1 MPPKTEL
8 VNRAAPSRP
17 KRIIALA
24 TGTAVL
30 IGVFVGGWAMA
41 AAFESPAQRAAAAQ
55 PPAASTITARV
66 ARGDLSQTMT
76 LRTTVSRETTQTV
89 PVRTA
94 ASLAFITR
102 QPLSPGASVTAGTLV
117 SEVNGRPLIAA
128 PGEFGFYRQ
137 LTTGDRG
144 PDVLQLQ
151 RGLTAAGFRAGSDGT
166 FGASTT
172 RALRALYAHLGY
184 STPAAATVQPA
195 QTDTSQ
201 TGSTVSTSPA
211 TPSTSTTA
219 VFFDPTE
226 FLVIGS
232 LPATVVSTPSVGDT
246 VTEKTAVTVSQG
258 RIVGVSMVPAAQ
270 TTALFKGLTGVMTG
284 ADGTKVPLTLES
296 ISVAETASTSDA
308 PSGASGGAASAGS
321 GGDSETKVVFTG
333 SGSDLAE
340 AWLGQNN
347 LVTLTISTAAHD
359 ALVVPSSAVAAN
371 SDGTSYVLKRQH
383 DGTFA
388 RVTIKEQARLG
399 GRSAITAVTKDS
411 VSDGDVVKIQ

>member
-8 VNRAAPSRP
+8 GNRAAPSRR

-30 IGVFVGGWAMA
+30 ISVFAGGWAMA

-55 PPAASTITARV
+55 PPAASIITARV

-89 PVRTA
+89 PVRTT

-184 STPAAATVQPA
+184 STPAAAATVQPT

-201 TGSTVSTSPA
+201 TGSTASTSPA
-211 TPSTSTTA
+211 TPSTA

-270 TTALFKGLTGVMTG
+270 TAALSKGLTGVMTG

-296 ISVAETASTSDA
+296 VSVPETASTTDT
-308 PSGASGGAASAGS
+308 PGGASGGAASGGS

-333 SGSDLAE
+333 SGTDLAE

-347 LVTLTISTAAHD
+347 LVALTISTAAHD

-388 RVTIKEQARLG
+388 RVAIKEQARLG
-399 GRSAITAVTKDS
+399 GRSAITPVTKDS
-411 VSDGDVVKIQ
+411 VSDGDVIKIQ

>member
-8 VNRAAPSRP
+8 GNRAAPSRR

-24 TGTAVL
+24 TGAAVL
-30 IGVFVGGWAMA
+30 IGVFAGGWAMA

-55 PPAASTITARV
+55 PPAASIITARV
-66 ARGDLSQTMT
+66 TRGDLSQTMT
-76 LRTTVSRETTQTV
+76 LRATVSRETTQTV

-102 QPLSPGASVTAGTLV
+102 QPLSSGASVTAGMLV
-117 SEVNGRPLIAA
+117 SEVNGRPLIAM

-137 LTTGDRG
+137 LTIGDRG

-172 RALRALYAHLGY
+172 RALKALYAHLGY
-184 STPAAATVQPA
+184 STPAAAVQPTQA
-195 QTDTSQ
+195 DSSQ
-201 TGSTVSTSPA
+201 TGSTASTSPA
-211 TPSTSTTA
+211 TPSTPTPA

-270 TTALFKGLTGVMTG
+270 TAALSKGLTGVMTA

-296 ISVAETASTSDA
+296 VSVPETASTTDT
-308 PSGASGGAASAGS
+308 PGGASGGAASGGS

-333 SGSDLAE
+333 SGTDLAE
-340 AWLGQNN
+340 AWLGQDN
-347 LVTLTISTAAHD
+347 LVALTISTAAHD

-383 DGTFA
+383 DGSFA
-388 RVTIKEQARLG
+388 RVAIKEQARLG
-399 GRSAITAVTKDS
+399 GRSAITPVTKDS
-411 VSDGDVVKIQ
+411 VSDGDVIKIQ